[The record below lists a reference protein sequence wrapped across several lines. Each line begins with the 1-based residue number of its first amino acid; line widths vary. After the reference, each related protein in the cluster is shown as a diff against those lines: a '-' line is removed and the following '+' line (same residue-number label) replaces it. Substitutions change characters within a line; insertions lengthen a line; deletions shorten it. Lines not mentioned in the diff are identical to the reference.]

1 MPLGNPTGRV
11 CSLKPGL
18 YLAVFY
24 VLINVPNY
32 KDNKIHV
39 SIVQILIIYIRVGS

>member
-1 MPLGNPTGRV
+1 MPLANPTGIV

-18 YLAVFY
+18 YLAALY

-32 KDNKIHV
+32 KDNKIHM
-39 SIVQILIIYIRVGS
+39 SIAQILIIYIRVGS